1 MSRAV
6 VMNLLDVKTSNSNE
20 SRMQNSCLSWAWRSN
35 IFKKNC
41 RKTGPKSHIISRL
54 KNPSILLNWVRR
66 SAIVRVDGS
75 MSKMQKRKLPTL
87 SVYIDPSVCWT
98 IIMYYFLCSPVTAG
112 SMMKYCAAAARRKRK
127 SKRKREVVWTCVVAS
142 HEIFLRLHFTPEI
155 FFFLNMI

>member
-54 KNPSILLNWVRR
+54 ENPSILLNWVSR

-127 SKRKREVVWTCVVAS
+127 SKGKREVVWTCVVAS